1 MGRGA
6 RVDGEGF
13 AGFPAGALATA
24 VPSAFFT
31 DILPQVESAEEML
44 VSVYFCFLQTL
55 PANRRRPLS
64 VAELRADGGLMR
76 ALGRLS
82 ALPAPE
88 ALDKGLSAAAERG
101 LLLSVDHGYL
111 LNTAANRRALATGR
125 LAAAP
130 ESEPPPAPEAPPNIF
145 RLYEDNIGPITPLL
159 AEELAEA
166 EQRFPGRWLEEAFR
180 EAVSL
185 NKRSWRYIAAILE
198 RWAAEGPDYE
208 TAGRDPEA
216 DRLEQRYL
224 AGRRRSSY
232 GG

>member
-64 VAELRADGGLMR
+64 VAELRADGGL
-76 ALGRLS
+76 
-82 ALPAPE
+82 
-88 ALDKGLSAAAERG
+88 
-101 LLLSVDHGYL
+101 
-111 LNTAANRRALATGR
+111 RRALATGR

-166 EQRFPGRWLEEAFR
+166 EHSFPGSRLEEPLR

-185 NKRSWRYIAAILE
+185 
-198 RWAAEGPDYE
+198 
-208 TAGRDPEA
+208 
-216 DRLEQRYL
+216 
-224 AGRRRSSY
+224 
-232 GG
+232 